1 MTGNLPTTIVSQPSP
16 NANPPA
22 PIFNPGPV
30 VNDPLPL
37 TCYLVNLTYK
47 LQRIHARNE
56 HRGTRWKL
64 VPTNNDTHPIGRKI
78 VNPNSVSR
86 TARRLSP
93 ELAQF
98 HRP

>member
-1 MTGNLPTTIVSQPSP
+1 VTGNLSGAILSQPSP
-16 NANPPA
+16 NANPPVA
-22 PIFNPGPV
+22 TFDSGPV
-30 VNDPLPL
+30 VNDPFPL
-37 TCYLVNLTYK
+37 TCYLVNLTHK
-47 LQRIHARNE
+47 LQRIHARDE

-64 VPTNNDTHPIGRKI
+64 VPADNDTHPIGCEV
-78 VNPNSVSR
+78 VNPDSVSR